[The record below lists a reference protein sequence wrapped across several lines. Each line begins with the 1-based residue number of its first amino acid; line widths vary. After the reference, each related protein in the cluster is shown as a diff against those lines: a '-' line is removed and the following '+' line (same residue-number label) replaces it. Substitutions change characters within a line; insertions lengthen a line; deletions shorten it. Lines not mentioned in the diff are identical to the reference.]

1 MQPVDFTTLCAIYA
15 DFRTFW
21 LPARLEQVI
30 QRDRTQLALA
40 LRTLDRRGWLRLCW
54 HPQAAHLCLSSPPP
68 KGPDTFTF
76 SDQLRHQLK
85 GLALVDVTPLSPWE
99 RVLDFQFARRPGD
112 PLQGHLYV
120 EIMGKYSNVILT
132 NAENLIIT
140 AAHQVSA
147 QQSRVRPI
155 LTGQPYEPPPAMTGA
170 TPRRDESFERWQER
184 ISLIPDS
191 LRRNLL
197 KPYRGLS
204 SALVRS
210 LCAGAQLDPET
221 PTDQLSDTQWRRLF
235 DRWQQWLA
243 ALDSQTFEPG
253 WTDSGYTVL
262 GWDAQIPADSI
273 QSLIDRYYSDRL
285 NQQLFQQLRHQLSQK
300 LSQTLKKLHLKQ
312 HTFQDKLSQSADA
325 DQHRHQAD
333 LLMAHLQDWTPG
345 MTDIVLA
352 DFETGD
358 PITIPLD
365 PEKNAVSNAQALYKR
380 HQKLRRAKQ
389 AVQPLLRATEAE
401 ISYLQQVEAAL
412 DQLGPYQRPED
423 LSALEDIRDEL
434 VEQEYLASP
443 HYRPQR
449 SNDPDPFHHFQTPSG
464 FDLLVGRNN
473 RQNDQLSFRMAS
485 EYDLW
490 FHTQE
495 IPGSHVLLRLPPGTQ
510 PDAKDLQFAA
520 DIAAYYSRARDS
532 DAAPVVYADPKYV
545 YKPKGAKP
553 GMAIYKH
560 ETVLW
565 GNPGEVE
572 NQIEDKKA
580 GDKI

>member
-15 DFRTFW
+15 DFRTSW

-30 QRDRTQLALA
+30 QSDRTQLALA
-40 LRTLDRRGWLRLCW
+40 LRTLDRRGWLRLSW

-68 KGPDTFTF
+68 KVPDTFTF

-85 GLALVDVTPLSPWE
+85 GLALVDVTPISPWE

-112 PLQGHLYV
+112 PLTGHLYV

-147 QQSRVRPI
+147 QQSRLRPI

-170 TPRRDESFERWQER
+170 TPRLDESFERWRER
-184 ISLIPDS
+184 ISLIPNS

-197 KPYRGLS
+197 APYRGLS

-210 LCAGAQLDPET
+210 LCARANLDPDT
-221 PTDQLSDTQWRRLF
+221 STHQLSDADWQRLF
-235 DRWQQWLA
+235 ESWQEWLKI
-243 ALDSQTFEPG
+243 LENQTFQPG
-253 WTDSGYTVL
+253 WTESGYSVL
-262 GWDAQIPADSI
+262 GWDAHTPVSDI
-273 QSLIDRYYSDRL
+273 QQLIDRYYRDRL

-300 LSQTLKKLHLKQ
+300 LNQTLTKLNTKRQ
-312 HTFQDKLSQSADA
+312 TFLDKLQQSHDA
-325 DQHRHQAD
+325 DQQRQQAD

-345 MTDIVLA
+345 LREITLA

-380 HQKLRRAKQ
+380 HQKLKRAKQ
-389 AVQPLLRATEAE
+389 AVQPLLSATEAE

-412 DQLGPYQRPED
+412 DQLDRYQQPDD

-434 VEQEYLASP
+434 VEQDYLASP
-443 HYRPQR
+443 QYRPQR
-449 SNDPDPFHHFQTPSG
+449 SNNPDPFHHFQTPSG
-464 FDLLVGRNN
+464 LDLLVGRNN
-473 RQNDQLSFRMAS
+473 RQNDQLSFRLAND
-485 EYDLW
+485 YDLW

-495 IPGSHVLLRLPPGTQ
+495 IPGSHVLLRVPPGSQ

-532 DAAPVVYADPKYV
+532 DAAPVVYAQPKYV

-565 GNPGEVE
+565 GNPGQVE
-572 NQIEDKKA
+572 PLIEGKKA